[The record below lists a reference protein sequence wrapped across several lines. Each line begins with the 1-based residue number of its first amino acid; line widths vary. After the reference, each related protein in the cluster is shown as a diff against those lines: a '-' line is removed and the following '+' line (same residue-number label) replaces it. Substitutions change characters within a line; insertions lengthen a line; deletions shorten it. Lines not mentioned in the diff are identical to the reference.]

1 MQQWGNPQGQGSG
14 YGPGGPNRPNE
25 PLEPNGPYGPYNPYD
40 PYAPYEPY
48 EQTQPTQPTMPT
60 MPITPATPATQTTPA
75 TQATPLLLVQDV
87 VKQYKVGGGT
97 VTALRRV
104 TLSVGEGRIIAIR
117 GRSGAGKTTLLNIIA
132 GLDSPTSGRVMIF
145 GRDLATMNERQR
157 TELRRH
163 DLGFVFQAAH
173 LTPVLTARENVEVPL
188 RLARTA
194 RNEREGRSHEALAL
208 VGLAEREK
216 HRPPELSG
224 GEQQRVA
231 IARALVHAPRI
242 VLADEPTGNLDS
254 HTGRAILD
262 LMRRVSHRAGITFI
276 VTTHDPQA
284 SQMADEVY
292 DISDGVLTPGQ
303 R

>member
-1 MQQWGNPQGQGSG
+1 MQWGTPQSQSDG
-14 YGPGGPNRPNE
+14 NRSD
-25 PLEPNGPYGPYNPYD
+25 GPYQPYQ
-40 PYAPYEPY
+40 PYEPY
-48 EQTQPTQPTMPT
+48 ESHRPSYEEIPTAPVL
-60 MPITPATPATQTTPA
+60 PAMPA
-75 TQATPLLLVQDV
+75 TQAAPAMPVSPKPLLLAQDV
-87 VKQYKVGGGT
+87 VKQFKVGGGGT
-97 VTALRRV
+97 VTALRHV
-104 TLSVGEGRIIAIR
+104 TLAVGEGRIVAIR

-132 GLDSPTSGRVMIF
+132 GLDSPTSGHVALF
-145 GRDLATMNERQR
+145 GRDLATLNERKR

-173 LTPVLTARENVEVPL
+173 LNPVLTARENVEVPL

-194 RNEREGRSHEALAL
+194 RKEREGRSHEALAL

-254 HTGRAILD
+254 HTGLAILD
-262 LMRRVSHRAGITFI
+262 LMRRVAHRAGITFI

>member
-1 MQQWGNPQGQGSG
+1 MQWGTPQSQSEG
-14 YGPGGPNRPNE
+14 NRSD
-25 PLEPNGPYGPYNPYD
+25 GPYQPYQ
-40 PYAPYEPY
+40 PYEPY
-48 EQTQPTQPTMPT
+48 ESHRPSYEEIPTAPVLPAMPA
-60 MPITPATPATQTTPA
+60 MPA
-75 TQATPLLLVQDV
+75 TQAAPAMPVSPKPLLLAQDV
-87 VKQYKVGGGT
+87 VKQFKVGGGGT
-97 VTALRRV
+97 VTALRHV
-104 TLSVGEGRIIAIR
+104 TLAVGEGRIVAIR

-132 GLDSPTSGRVMIF
+132 GLDSPTSGHVALF
-145 GRDLATMNERQR
+145 GRDLATLNERKR

-173 LTPVLTARENVEVPL
+173 LNPVLTARENVEVPL

-194 RNEREGRSHEALAL
+194 RKEREGRSHEALAL

-254 HTGRAILD
+254 HTGLAILD
-262 LMRRVSHRAGITFI
+262 LMRRVAHRAGITFI

>member
-1 MQQWGNPQGQGSG
+1 GTPQGQNDG
-14 YGPGGPNRPNE
+14 NRSD
-25 PLEPNGPYGPYNPYD
+25 GPYQ
-40 PYAPYEPY
+40 PYEPY
-48 EQTQPTQPTMPT
+48 EPYQRPPEDIDTAPVLPAMTAMPS
-60 MPITPATPATQTTPA
+60 MQAAPATPAGPK
-75 TQATPLLLVQDV
+75 PLLLAQDI
-87 VKQYKVGGGT
+87 VKQFKVGGGGT
-97 VTALRRV
+97 VTALRHV
-104 TLSVGEGRIIAIR
+104 TLTVGEGRIVAIR

-132 GLDSPTSGRVMIF
+132 GLDSPTSGHVALF
-145 GRDLATMNERQR
+145 GRDLATLSERRR
-157 TELRRH
+157 TEMRRH
-163 DLGFVFQAAH
+163 DLGFVFQSAH
-173 LTPVLTARENVEVPL
+173 LNPVLTARENVEVPL
-188 RLARTA
+188 RLARTPRA
-194 RNEREGRSHEALAL
+194 ERESRSHEALAL

-216 HRPPELSG
+216 HRAPELSG

-231 IARALVHAPRI
+231 IARALVHAPRL

-254 HTGRAILD
+254 HTGLAILD

>member
-1 MQQWGNPQGQGSG
+1 MPAMPSMPNPPAMQ
-14 YGPGGPNRPNE
+14 
-25 PLEPNGPYGPYNPYD
+25 
-40 PYAPYEPY
+40 AA
-48 EQTQPTQPTMPT
+48 
-60 MPITPATPATQTTPA
+60 PATSASPK
-75 TQATPLLLVQDV
+75 PLLLAQDV
-87 VKQYKVGGGT
+87 VKQFKVGGGGT
-97 VTALRRV
+97 VTALRHV
-104 TLSVGEGRIIAIR
+104 TLTVGEGRIVAIR

-132 GLDSPTSGRVMIF
+132 GLDSPTSGHVALF
-145 GRDLATMNERQR
+145 GRDLATLSERKR

-173 LTPVLTARENVEVPL
+173 LNPVLTARENVEVPL

-194 RNEREGRSHEALAL
+194 RKEREGRSHEALAL

-242 VLADEPTGNLDS
+242 VLADEPTGNLDT
-254 HTGRAILD
+254 HTGLAILD
-262 LMRRVSHRAGITFI
+262 LMSRVAHRAGITFI

>member
-1 MQQWGNPQGQGSG
+1 MQQWGTPQGQGSG
-14 YGPGGPNRPNE
+14 YGPGEPNRPNG
-25 PLEPNGPYGPYNPYD
+25 PLEPNSPYGPYNPYN
-40 PYAPYEPY
+40 PYE
-48 EQTQPTQPTMPT
+48 PTQPTMPIV
-60 MPITPATPATQTTPA
+60 PVTPVTPTSQATPA
-75 TQATPLLLVQDV
+75 TQATPLLIVQDV
-87 VKQYKVGGGT
+87 VKQYKVGDGV
-97 VTALRRV
+97 VTALRRIS
-104 TLSVGEGRIIAIR
+104 LSVGEGRIIAIR

-194 RNEREGRSHEALAL
+194 RNERESRSHEALAL

-254 HTGRAILD
+254 HTGLAILD

>member
-1 MQQWGNPQGQGSG
+1 MPSMQT
-14 YGPGGPNRPNE
+14 
-25 PLEPNGPYGPYNPYD
+25 
-40 PYAPYEPY
+40 A
-48 EQTQPTQPTMPT
+48 
-60 MPITPATPATQTTPA
+60 PATPAGPK
-75 TQATPLLLVQDV
+75 PLLLAQDV
-87 VKQYKVGGGT
+87 VKQFKVGGGGT
-97 VTALRRV
+97 VTALRHV
-104 TLSVGEGRIIAIR
+104 TLTVGEGRIVAIR

-132 GLDSPTSGRVMIF
+132 GLDSPTSGHIALF
-145 GRDLATMNERQR
+145 GRDLATLSERKR

-173 LTPVLTARENVEVPL
+173 LNPVLTARENVEVPL

-194 RNEREGRSHEALAL
+194 RKEREGRSHEALSL

-254 HTGRAILD
+254 HTGLAILD
-262 LMRRVSHRAGITFI
+262 LMRRVAHRAGITFI

-292 DISDGVLTPGQ
+292 DISDGVLSPGQ